1 MTVDVE
7 CASCAATGLYQGFCE
22 GNGEAVVCLGCAG
35 TGRARYTYT
44 LFHKRKDRRGVKTV
58 YRSRGA
64 FIATGVGAVG
74 SSVTYQEFQNGKMP
88 K

>member
-1 MTVDVE
+1 MIVDIE
-7 CASCAATGLYQGFCE
+7 CSDCAATGLYQGFCE
-22 GNGEAVVCLGCAG
+22 GKDEAVVCVRCDG
-35 TGRARYTYT
+35 TGCVQYN
-44 LFHKRKDRRGVKTV
+44 LKEFNKRKGRKGIKTV